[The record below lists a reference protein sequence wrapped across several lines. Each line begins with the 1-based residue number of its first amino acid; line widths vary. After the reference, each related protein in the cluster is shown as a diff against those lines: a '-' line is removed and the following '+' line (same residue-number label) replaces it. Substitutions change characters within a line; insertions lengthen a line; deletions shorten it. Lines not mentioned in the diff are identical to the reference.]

1 MTERQPPDLYP
12 ACLIEDVEHV
22 NSPANRARRLAAH
35 RLAVTVLKPMLKP
48 GDRIR
53 AVRGECGAKPAT
65 YTFAGWDGGWIVSAS
80 GINTIIPA
88 SVTSI
93 NGEVLPQ

>member
-1 MTERQPPDLYP
+1 MTNLPDDKKIRQ
-12 ACLIEDVEHV
+12 E
-22 NSPANRARRLAAH
+22 AH
-35 RLAVTVLKPMLKP
+35 RKAALILKSSLKI

-53 AVRGECGAKPAT
+53 ATRAECYAKPAT

-80 GINTIIPA
+80 GIDTILPA

-93 NGEVLPQ
+93 NGRKIKATITIAESA